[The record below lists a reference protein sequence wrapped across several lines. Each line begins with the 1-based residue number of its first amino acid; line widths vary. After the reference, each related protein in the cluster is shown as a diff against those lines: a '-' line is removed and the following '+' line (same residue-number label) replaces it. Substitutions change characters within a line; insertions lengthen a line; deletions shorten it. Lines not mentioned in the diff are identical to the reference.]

1 MTANRDRPTAHR
13 DAPPGRRRWSSF
25 ATAPLLAGVVAW
37 LAAAAVAPGSAAAGE
52 CTSKGTCGEISGEIT
67 GPGEDG
73 GKTVEAYIY
82 DSTRNFVAFGGHTP
96 YKDGTLDAGSYYVC
110 FAPVGEPFEW
120 YVQQCYDG
128 ATGGAASLSGAS
140 GVGVTANA
148 ITSNINATMTQGGN
162 VQGTVTDAATGSPL
176 AFVAAT
182 VVGAPPQICLKT
194 GATNCTSDGESE
206 LEGIYRTGVVAPGT
220 YTLAFSAPG
229 YATKS
234 VPATVTATHTTTLNV
249 ALEPPTP
256 TGGGTGTPSGG
267 GTSGTGT
274 GGGTGGAGTGG
285 GAGSAAGT
293 PGVHAQTVTLTTTGG
308 GTVTVACT
316 AAGPCTGT
324 LAVSVHVQG
333 GSAVGASAG
342 RRTKVVIGTARF
354 SNLAAG
360 RTSKV
365 AFKLNATGRRLLKR
379 AHGKLKATVA
389 IAYAAAGK
397 TTGTKAVVLLRNSTK
412 R

>member
-1 MTANRDRPTAHR
+1 MANR
-13 DAPPGRRRWSSF
+13 
-25 ATAPLLAGVVAW
+25 
-37 LAAAAVAPGSAAAGE
+37 
-52 CTSKGTCGEISGEIT
+52 
-67 GPGEDG
+67 
-73 GKTVEAYIY
+73 
-82 DSTRNFVAFGGHTP
+82 
-96 YKDGTLDAGSYYVC
+96 
-110 FAPVGEPFEW
+110 FEW

-140 GVGVTANA
+140 GVGVAANA
-148 ITSNINATMTQGGN
+148 ITSNIDATMTQGGN
-162 VQGTVTDAATGSPL
+162 VQGTVTDAATGSPI
-176 AFVAAT
+176 AFVAAA
-182 VVGAPPQICLKT
+182 VVGAPPQICPKT
-194 GATNCTSDGESE
+194 GATNCTPDGESE

-220 YTLAFSAPG
+220 YTVSFSAPG

-256 TGGGTGTPSGG
+256 TGGGTGPPGGG

-274 GGGTGGAGTGG
+274 GGGTSGTGTGGGTVGAGTGG
-285 GAGSAAGT
+285 GAGAAAGT
-293 PGVHAQTVTLTTTGG
+293 PGVHAQTVTFTATGSG
-308 GTVTVACT
+308 AVTVDCT

-324 LAVSVHVQG
+324 LAVSVHEQG
-333 GSAVGASAG
+333 GSAVSASAG

-360 RTSKV
+360 KTSKV

-389 IAYAAAGK
+389 IAYTAAGR
-397 TTGTKAVVLLRNSTK
+397 TTVTKAVVVLRSSSK